1 MATAPTAATATCPQF
16 AIALGDAAAVALR
29 QAAK

>member
-1 MATAPTAATATCPQF
+1 MATCPQF

-29 QAAK
+29 QAAE